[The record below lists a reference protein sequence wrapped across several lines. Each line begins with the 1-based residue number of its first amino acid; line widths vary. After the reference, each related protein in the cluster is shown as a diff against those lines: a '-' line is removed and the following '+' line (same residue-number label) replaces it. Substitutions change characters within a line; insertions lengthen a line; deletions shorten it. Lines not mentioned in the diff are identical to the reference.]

1 MKVGAVFLKVVNMSI
16 TASWLIL
23 AVILARL
30 LLKKAPRW
38 IVCLLWAMVAVRSI
52 LPFSFQSA
60 LSLIPSSDVFPVETI
75 YHADPQIAND
85 PYNWKMNTGSSA
97 LDSSGDLSF
106 YKMSVQGRR

>member
-75 YHADPQIAND
+75 YHADPQIEND